1 MVTGPPSLSPDI
13 STLQLSRSRMRAR
26 LEISAVTVFK
36 VLQPGLSIWPCRE
49 YSVSVKVKGWK
60 FERRLL
66 TSRTVSALGP
76 ASYSASP
83 DSPLSLHNA
92 SYMTSYRRSISLEMP
107 IHNTARMLYFPELPL
122 FPSSKAAIEEYLDTR
137 LSDSTCIGSFFGL
150 APDYRGRIWKVKL
163 STKGVQAT
171 IQCPFG
177 SDAAD
182 LAAKV
187 YASKSRAVR
196 LNTAI
201 HRSLTE

>member
-1 MVTGPPSLSPDI
+1 
-13 STLQLSRSRMRAR
+13 
-26 LEISAVTVFK
+26 
-36 VLQPGLSIWPCRE
+36 
-49 YSVSVKVKGWK
+49 
-60 FERRLL
+60 
-66 TSRTVSALGP
+66 
-76 ASYSASP
+76 
-83 DSPLSLHNA
+83 
-92 SYMTSYRRSISLEMP
+92 MTSYRRSISLEMP

-201 HRSLTE
+201 HRSLTEQQVFPRMIFLSGSPSDSSPVQPETSLMKSLSRPAFGILRQES